1 MAEIYFLLFLYSKN
15 KNDETKSKK
24 KMKKFVK
31 RFFLDK
37 RWETILKMYKFY
49 QIRKKVIN
57 FSLNRELYFLKNHK
71 IKYNYKIMV
80 VFKF

>member
-1 MAEIYFLLFLYSKN
+1 MAKIYFLIFLYSKN
-15 KNDETKSKK
+15 KNDETNSKK

-37 RWETILKMYKFY
+37 RWETIEKCINFY

-57 FSLNRELYFLKNHK
+57 FSLYFIFKK
-71 IKYNYKIMV
+71 TIK
-80 VFKF
+80 